1 MSSNMALRYY
11 LPKTVLEVAA
21 DVRYV
26 VVYDSAGGHLE
37 PRVDLRVT
45 PRVAP
50 DRTAGCRTTL
60 DSGVLEAGSLGVRL
74 SPDGLI
80 EALGSHLPGWDAA
93 GGPGRTSGRSG
104 VGFVARTLEDD
115 AAQAAE
121 LARRATWTRPGAL
134 RTAFNKA
141 HPRTAALICDLSA
154 RAEQF
159 LAGMRM
165 GDGPAEV
172 KEFGSALA
180 VVERELA
187 AADRMRREWIAAQG
201 FDLRA
206 GTWQLDLADVAL
218 LPGSDLPTTLPGGT
232 LPGGTLP
239 GGTTVGEAP
248 ATVLARD
255 YGVLI
260 ALLDP
265 DRPDAAAAPAAPGT
279 PGETYVRVDE
289 LLLRQPRPVTVAV
302 YLRAAAGVGDPDAGP
317 RTDGDWTRDDALTQ
331 YLDVVDRH
339 SPLHAVGP
347 QGQLTHDRTLNVTF
361 YPGGQVRTF
370 GVSSAASASAS
381 APVGAVHGLPDG
393 FGDPAEGTFPS
404 RSDVA
409 AAALEAARLQLAL
422 LQASD
427 EFTRLAATHAHG
439 GELTNLEQDT
449 RFAAMRSGRG

>member
-1 MSSNMALRYY
+1 MSSTMALRYY
-11 LPKTVLEVAA
+11 LPKTVLDVNA
-21 DVRYV
+21 DVGFV

-37 PRVDLRVT
+37 PRVDIRVT

-50 DRTAGCRTTL
+50 DRSARCRTTL
-60 DSGVLEAGSLGVRL
+60 EAGVLEAGSLGVRL

-80 EALGSHLPGWDAA
+80 EAVGSHVPGCGGA
-93 GGPGRTSGRSG
+93 GSYPGGAPGRSS
-104 VGFVARTLEDD
+104 VGASVRTLDEE
-115 AAQAAE
+115 AGQAAE
-121 LARRATWTRPGAL
+121 LALRSTWTRPGAL

-172 KEFGSALA
+172 EEFGSALA

-201 FDLRA
+201 FDVRA
-206 GTWQLDLADVAL
+206 GSWQVDLADVVL
-218 LPGSDLPTTLPGGT
+218 LPGSDLPATLAGDTLP
-232 LPGGTLP
+232 
-239 GGTTVGEAP
+239 GTTVGDATAGAGP

-265 DRPDAAAAPAAPGT
+265 DRPDAAGAPGT
-279 PGETYVRVDE
+279 PGGETYARVDE

-302 YLRAAAGVGDPDAGP
+302 YLRAPAGVGVPGTGP

-331 YLDVVDRH
+331 YLDVVDGR
-339 SPLHAVGP
+339 STLHAVGP
-347 QGQLTHDRTLNVTF
+347 EGHLTSDRALNVTF
-361 YPGGQVRTF
+361 YPSGQVRTF
-370 GVSSAASASAS
+370 GVSSSASA
-381 APVGAVHGLPDG
+381 AVGAMHGLPGGAAGQADG
-393 FGDPAEGTFPS
+393 AFPS

-439 GELTNLEQDT
+439 GELATLEQDT
-449 RFAAMRSGRG
+449 RFAALRSRRG